1 MVDVGD
7 SDVEPNRRAD
17 LAQEI
22 QQSHRIGSPAHGQQ
36 RQAGVWEQ
44 PGRLDVLPEPTRKVE
59 NHSLETYRYPINLRA
74 TADRI
79 SPMNETY
86 QLLRTLTS
94 PIAAITTK
102 RGDELNGMIA
112 NSAMRASLSDVK
124 ARVSVYV
131 HKFNYSHDTIFQ
143 TGEFV
148 LHVLDKTQLDT
159 VYALGFTSKRDADK
173 MHAVRH
179 TIGKLGLP
187 VLDGCY
193 GYFECRVVNIMD
205 TGASTLFLGAVEHA
219 GSGGG
224 SEIMT
229 AEYLR
234 DAMPEEKKQA
244 YLAGLEEAQAYSTR
258 MADSMKAVIWRGLG
272 RGVAGGR

>member
-1 MVDVGD
+1 
-7 SDVEPNRRAD
+7 
-17 LAQEI
+17 
-22 QQSHRIGSPAHGQQ
+22 
-36 RQAGVWEQ
+36 
-44 PGRLDVLPEPTRKVE
+44 
-59 NHSLETYRYPINLRA
+59 
-74 TADRI
+74 
-79 SPMNETY
+79 MNETY

-94 PIAAITTK
+94 PIVAITTK
-102 RGDELNGMIA
+102 RGDELNGMIV

-143 TGEFV
+143 TGAFV

-159 VYALGFTSKRDADK
+159 VYALGFSSKRDGDK
-173 MHAVRH
+173 MRAVSH
-179 TIGKLGLP
+179 TIGQLGLP

-193 GYFECRVVNIMD
+193 GYFECRVINIMD

-219 GSGGG
+219 GPGGG

-244 YLAGLEEAQAYSTR
+244 YLAGLEEAQAYSTQ
-258 MADSMKAVIWRGLG
+258 MADSMKPVIWRG
-272 RGVAGGR
+272 VASGE